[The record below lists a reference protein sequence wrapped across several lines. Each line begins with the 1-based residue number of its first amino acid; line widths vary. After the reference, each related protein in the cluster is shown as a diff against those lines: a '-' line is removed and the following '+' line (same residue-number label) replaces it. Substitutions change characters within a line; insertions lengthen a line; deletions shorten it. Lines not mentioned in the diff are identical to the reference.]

1 MDNIIEASWDIP
13 DLFKI
18 FFKRGIVK
26 KIRLEHGRPS
36 LPGMNGKLCLLRVE
50 SIIELTVSVLNS
62 ATPINETSQ
71 TISYKDPRTRYLVF
85 CCKRKREISGSE
97 HRINNIASQDILST
111 NTRGLTERHFTR
123 L

>member
-1 MDNIIEASWDIP
+1 M
-13 DLFKI
+13 
-18 FFKRGIVK
+18 
-26 KIRLEHGRPS
+26 RLGYGRPS

-50 SIIELTVSVLNS
+50 SIIELMVSVLNS
-62 ATPINETSQ
+62 ATPINEMSQ

-85 CCKRKREISGSE
+85 YCKRKREISGSE